1 MCKKFLLAAVNA
13 KYIHSNPGV
22 YSLRAFAKERLPEA
36 EIQIAEYTINHQM
49 DWILQD
55 IYRKKPDF
63 VGFSCY
69 IWNISQVYELV
80 RDLKQVLPETEIWL
94 GGPEVSYDSGRI
106 LSQEPEIRGIMR
118 GEGELTFSQVA
129 EAYLAAED
137 RLAAEDPEDRLLAR
151 LEGILGITYR
161 DGSGAVS
168 YTHLDV
174 YKRQDLVICN
184 LLLKNMVARVRPC
197 DLNPAVQLLIA
208 RPSDFSFPSGHT
220 AAAFTSVFSLY
231 RENNWLWKPVL
242 VLAAVIAFSRMY
254 LYVHFPTDILGG
266 VAVGWVCALAG
277 QAVSRRLFPQA

>member
-1 MCKKFLLAAVNA
+1 MEPINKAARIEKRAEPGEGDLAKINAQTLRELGADITGDPHMDIREYIRDMADCLAAA
-13 KYIHSNPGV
+13 
-22 YSLRAFAKERLPEA
+22 
-36 EIQIAEYTINHQM
+36 
-49 DWILQD
+49 
-55 IYRKKPDF
+55 
-63 VGFSCY
+63 
-69 IWNISQVYELV
+69 
-80 RDLKQVLPETEIWL
+80 
-94 GGPEVSYDSGRI
+94 
-106 LSQEPEIRGIMR
+106 
-118 GEGELTFSQVA
+118 
-129 EAYLAAED
+129 
-137 RLAAEDPEDRLLAR
+137 
-151 LEGILGITYR
+151 
-161 DGSGAVS
+161 
-168 YTHLDV
+168 
-174 YKRQDLVICN
+174 DLVICN